1 MTPAP
6 QSLLQTLAFSGCL
19 GMGILIFMLRP
30 ASWEGALNDWPRL
43 YGEPERVVTMTP
55 EEAQRVLEAYALLDS
70 TEVSPPSSDSDLV
83 QSKVEKQKEAVTPAQ
98 APPTDAPQAARDEAA
113 GYDRQAVDQFLH
125 ETLQLQG
132 SKVAFTTLGSFF
144 AALNS
149 ENRKPPIHVLHFGD
163 SQIEGD
169 RITGYLRNAWQGIWG
184 GGGPGFISPASPI
197 PSLAMRQSWSG
208 EWERYARFGKKDST
222 LDHNRYGLM
231 AAFIQPAVAKTDS
244 VATGSSLHFEPHPK
258 GYRRN
263 QQFNQL
269 HVLLGKTDSST
280 VLNYALNGEDE
291 IALPLPADSISQ
303 SIAIPL
309 LGLDSIP
316 FQSLDLRFTGGQPE
330 VNGVGMWADSGIV
343 VHNLAM
349 RGSSGTLFRQLH
361 REQFVEQLHALNT
374 ELVILQYG
382 GNTVPYITEVEA
394 AKRYGGWFASQI
406 KLFQQSLPG
415 VPILVIGPSDM
426 ARKSGTLM
434 ETYPQLTWVRDA
446 LKEAA
451 WDTNALYWDVFEV
464 MGGPGSMAA
473 WVQSEP
479 ALASADHIHFTPRGA
494 KQIAELL
501 RQSIQ
506 AEWTLWQ
513 NTQAEQTLVDAP

>member
-1 MTPAP
+1 
-6 QSLLQTLAFSGCL
+6 
-19 GMGILIFMLRP
+19 
-30 ASWEGALNDWPRL
+30 
-43 YGEPERVVTMTP
+43 
-55 EEAQRVLEAYALLDS
+55 
-70 TEVSPPSSDSDLV
+70 
-83 QSKVEKQKEAVTPAQ
+83 
-98 APPTDAPQAARDEAA
+98 
-113 GYDRQAVDQFLH
+113 
-125 ETLQLQG
+125 
-132 SKVAFTTLGSFF
+132 
-144 AALNS
+144 
-149 ENRKPPIHVLHFGD
+149 
-163 SQIEGD
+163 
-169 RITGYLRNAWQGIWG
+169 
-184 GGGPGFISPASPI
+184 
-197 PSLAMRQSWSG
+197 
-208 EWERYARFGKKDST
+208 
-222 LDHNRYGLM
+222 
-231 AAFIQPAVAKTDS
+231 
-244 VATGSSLHFEPHPK
+244 
-258 GYRRN
+258 
-263 QQFNQL
+263 
-269 HVLLGKTDSST
+269 
-280 VLNYALNGEDE
+280 
-291 IALPLPADSISQ
+291 
-303 SIAIPL
+303 
-309 LGLDSIP
+309 
-316 FQSLDLRFTGGQPE
+316 
-330 VNGVGMWADSGIV
+330 MWADSGIV

-382 GNTVPYITEVEA
+382 GNTVPYITEVKA